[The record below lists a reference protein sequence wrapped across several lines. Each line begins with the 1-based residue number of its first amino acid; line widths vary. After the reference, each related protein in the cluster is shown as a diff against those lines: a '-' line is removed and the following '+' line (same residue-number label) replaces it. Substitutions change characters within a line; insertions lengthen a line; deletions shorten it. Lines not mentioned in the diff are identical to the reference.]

1 MPDADFHCLPAP
13 PLGASG
19 YRFPLR
25 GGHWLHMLRRL
36 QPDLIEAGDPYRL
49 AWVALAAGQ
58 RLDVPVIG
66 FYHSD
71 VPRLVARR
79 LGPSARTLAEHYIRR
94 LYRQFDAVC
103 APSRVMARQ
112 LEGLGIPRTL
122 VQPLGVDVQRFHPR
136 HADPKLRMRLGI
148 GRDTRLLVFAG
159 RAARE
164 KNIDLLLATAQ
175 ALGNRYH
182 LLLIGPGMPH
192 TIARNVTT
200 VPHYLPAPQLA
211 GHLAACD
218 ALIHA
223 GDQETFGLV
232 VLEAMASG
240 LPVIGTHHGA
250 LPELVVPG
258 TGVLT
263 PDVTRDGL
271 VDATPALQDRTL
283 EEIIA
288 FTSDR
293 ADLVPV
299 FNNSGQHWNHSFF
312 WNSLSP
318 KGGGMPGKLEV
329 KIVEDFGSVVAFKE
343 SFKAAATGQFGS
355 GWAWLIL
362 GPDGKLKTTKT
373 ANAASPL
380 SSGEGKPLLTLDV
393 WEHSYYVDFRN
404 RRPDYVTNFLDNLAN
419 FEFAD
424 ANLG

>member
-1 MPDADFHCLPAP
+1 MHLADVTMFYAPTSGGVRTYLDSKHHYLTRQAGVRHSVLVPAGTCVPDADFHCLPAP

-122 VQPLGVDVQRFHPR
+122 VQPLGVNVQRFHPR

-192 TIARNVTT
+192 TTARNVTT

-271 VDATPALQDRTL
+271 VDATRTL
-283 EEIIA
+283 FVLDAGLMGRRARRRAEEHFA
-288 FTSDR
+288 WESTLQRQLDHYRHLLGDYR
-293 ADLVPV
+293 AHNPAV
-299 FNNSGQHWNHSFF
+299 NRAQH
-312 WNSLSP
+312 
-318 KGGGMPGKLEV
+318 
-329 KIVEDFGSVVAFKE
+329 
-343 SFKAAATGQFGS
+343 
-355 GWAWLIL
+355 
-362 GPDGKLKTTKT
+362 
-373 ANAASPL
+373 
-380 SSGEGKPLLTLDV
+380 
-393 WEHSYYVDFRN
+393 
-404 RRPDYVTNFLDNLAN
+404 
-419 FEFAD
+419 
-424 ANLG
+424 